1 MCKNICTLH
10 CTNSVK
16 SFNKIRLVVLWFEC
30 SEYST
35 INIIN
40 NIKKEVPNPDK
51 RFSLLLSPV
60 SEGGRRK
67 RVKKILL
74 INIVR

>member
-1 MCKNICTLH
+1 MYKNICTLH

-16 SFNKIRLVVLWFEC
+16 SFNKIRQVMLWFEC

-35 INIIN
+35 IYIIN
-40 NIKKEVPNPDK
+40 NIKGSSNPYK

-67 RVKKILL
+67 RVKKISL
-74 INIVR
+74 IHTVF